1 METAPSDKASNATID
16 KTRGNFAPVG
26 RERER
31 EITDKGMQNIKLF
44 TGQMDKLPHQMRNI
58 MHLL

>member
-26 RERER
+26 RERE
-31 EITDKGMQNIKLF
+31 ITDKGMQNIKLF
-44 TGQMDKLPHQMRNI
+44 TGKMANCLIK
-58 MHLL
+58 